1 MSFTLAINI
10 NSQISPPIFEKIQN
24 GPNEYL
30 WAWGTLIHEKNLS
43 STPFKKEAKN
53 GGGRTREG
61 GGGEGGGAVNEK
73 KSQECRRG
81 CMQAV
86 PGILSN
92 FYNKDQKEGG
102 GDFSIPF
109 LSSPSSFYGFI
120 IGPYGFLFLK
130 EVGLYM

>member
-1 MSFTLAINI
+1 M
-10 NSQISPPIFEKIQN
+10 N
-24 GPNEYL
+24 G
-30 WAWGTLIHEKNLS
+30 
-43 STPFKKEAKN
+43 
-53 GGGRTREG
+53 
-61 GGGEGGGAVNEK
+61 K

-92 FYNKDQKEGG
+92 FYNKDQKVGGG

-109 LSSPSSFYGFI
+109 LSPPSSFCGFI

-130 EVGLYM
+130 KWDYICRIIALHLISNISVCEGVICKITNGL